1 MLRAAL
7 GLAEGTPLAETQAAC
22 LGAGVAVWDVL
33 ANVHEK
39 AAATGRKRRGGGG
52 GANAAAAAVAERH
65 NDCGALLAAHP
76 TITRIGFIG
85 ARAKAA
91 FDRCPAG
98 LAPERGG
105 VQLRVLPSS
114 SRANTQPLASK
125 AAEWRRLI
133 VEGAP
138 DE

>member
-1 MLRAAL
+1 MHAHAGRRHVTSPARRRVGGEPEL
-7 GLAEGTPLAETQAAC
+7 EG
-22 LGAGVAVWDVL
+22 
-33 ANVHEK
+33 
-39 AAATGRKRRGGGG
+39 RRGG
-52 GANAAAAAVAERH
+52 ATAAAAAVAERH

-133 VEGAP
+133 MEGAP

>member
-1 MLRAAL
+1 
-7 GLAEGTPLAETQAAC
+7 
-22 LGAGVAVWDVL
+22 VAVWDVL

-52 GANAAAAAVAERH
+52 GAAFAERH

-133 VEGAP
+133 MEGAP